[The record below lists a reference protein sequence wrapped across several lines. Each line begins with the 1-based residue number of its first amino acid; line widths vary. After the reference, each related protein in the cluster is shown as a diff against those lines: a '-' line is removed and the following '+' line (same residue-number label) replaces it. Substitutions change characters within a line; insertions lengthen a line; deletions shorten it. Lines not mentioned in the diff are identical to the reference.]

1 MLLSDAVGVPDPLT
15 PESAELLRVTLVSL
29 FEMIT
34 VEMQQR
40 AALVSTMLL
49 LPFVSVA
56 SIAIV

>member
-1 MLLSDAVGVPDPLT
+1 MT